1 MSGGESRPNI
11 FTISPGAPFLDSL
24 ARAIVDGVLPA
35 SRLAPSQL
43 ELTDYTVYL
52 PNRRACRAMRGAFL
66 KASPGGATLLP
77 KLRPLG
83 IEDEDAGLSTAGDEA
98 FADSGDVPAIRAL
111 ERRMALTS
119 LILGW
124 TRKMA
129 AAQGPGALSEP
140 LFYNPSPAGAAD
152 LASELMRLLDQAQ
165 EEQVDLRQL
174 AHLAPQPFAHHWE
187 LTADFLKIVT
197 VAWPQYL
204 RAAKLADPIAR
215 RNLMMA
221 REAQRLAANP
231 SGPPVIIAGSTGS
244 IPATA
249 ALMRAV
255 LGSCNGA
262 VVLPGLDLGMDD
274 ASWSALPARPEHPQ
288 YGLRH
293 LLDSLD
299 LQRHDVRDL
308 AASQPLAHSRQRL
321 LREAL
326 RPPETVSE
334 WPAFA
339 ANTPREDVLEA
350 LRAVSLIAAP
360 TPQDEAGAIALII
373 REAAETPGKTAAL
386 VTPDRQLARRV
397 CAQLKTWNIDI
408 DDSAGRRLGATPA
421 GAFLD
426 LILAAMQPAAAPAIL
441 ALMQHPLARLGLP
454 AGEARRR
461 GEVLDLALLREPG
474 RKVSLSNIKVAM
486 KRARG
491 VQYGPQHP
499 AMRRLTPDD
508 WGMAE
513 DLCARLADAFAP
525 LIQLEKGKPSM
536 LCAYAHAHLETA
548 KRLSAAEGEPEFA
561 AWSGA
566 ECEAALRFMTRL
578 GDDAIQ
584 SPKIEARE
592 YPALYRS
599 LMRGETVRGDQPS
612 GRISI
617 WGPLEARLQQPDVII
632 LGGLNEG
639 VWPQAAE
646 PGPWLNRTMLA
657 ALGFQPPERR
667 NGQAAHD
674 FAQAFGCPEVFVTR
688 AEKADGAPTVPNRW
702 LMRLQA
708 LLGGL
713 DIANALAPDKPW
725 VEWARQRQEPLLRQ
739 PATQPKPRPPVAAR
753 PRVLSVTAVETF
765 IANPYAIYARYIL
778 SLEPLPE
785 LGGDFTARE
794 KGQIIHAALSSFSE
808 QYPGELPPDAAPRLA
823 EIADSMMA
831 KLGEDEGARAF
842 WRPRFQRFAEWFAET
857 EAARREGVARI
868 AAEIRGQ
875 ATLATPEGVFTL
887 TARADRIDMGDDETL
902 RIYDYKSGSMPAQG
916 EMAEGRAPQLALE
929 AWIASEGGFS
939 GIPAASV
946 SKLAH
951 ISAKGGELPG
961 EERAVTGDAPSLL
974 AAKAKA
980 GLFALIADFDRE
992 QTPYTA
998 MRRAAFDKSYRFDP
1012 YEHLARMAEWS
1023 AADIEGES

>member
-1 MSGGESRPNI
+1 MNGGASRPNI
-11 FTISPGAPFLDSL
+11 FTISPGAPFLDTL
-24 ARAIVDGVLPA
+24 ARAIVDGVLPS
-35 SRLAPSQL
+35 SRPAPSQL
-43 ELTDYTVYL
+43 ELTDYTLYL
-52 PNRRACRAMRGAFL
+52 PNRRACRVMRGAFL
-66 KASPGGATLLP
+66 EASPGGATLLP

-83 IEDEDAGLSTAGDEA
+83 VEDADAGLSTAGDEA
-98 FADSGDVPAIRAL
+98 FADGGDVPAISAL

-119 LILGW
+119 LILRW

-140 LFYNPSPAGAAD
+140 LFYNPSPAGGAD

-165 EEQVDLRQL
+165 SEQVDLRQL

-215 RNLMMA
+215 RNLIMT
-221 REAQRLAANP
+221 REAERLAAPPN
-231 SGPPVIIAGSTGS
+231 GPPVIIAGSTGS
-244 IPATA
+244 IPATT

-255 LGSCNGA
+255 LGSVNGA
-262 VVLPGLDLGMDD
+262 VVLPGLDLGVDD
-274 ASWSALPARPEHPQ
+274 ASWNALPARPEHPQ

-299 LQRHDVRDL
+299 LQRSDVREL
-308 AASQPLAHSRQRL
+308 GPRTPLAQSRHSL

-326 RPPETVSE
+326 RPPETVGE

-339 ANTPREDVLEA
+339 ATTPREEVREA
-350 LRAVSLIAAP
+350 LRSVSYIAAP

-373 REAAETPGKTAAL
+373 WEAAETPGKTAAL

-408 DDSAGRRLGATPA
+408 DDSAGRCLGATPA

-426 LILAAMQPAAAPAIL
+426 LILAAMQPAATPAIL
-441 ALMQHPLARLGLP
+441 ALLQHPLARLGLP

-461 GEVLDLALLREPG
+461 GEILDLALLREPG
-474 RKVSLSNIKVAM
+474 RKVSLSNIKAAI

-491 VQYGPQHP
+491 VQHGPQHP

-513 DLCARLADAFAP
+513 DLCGRLADAFAP
-525 LIQLEKGKPSM
+525 LIPLEKDKPAM
-536 LCAYAHAHLETA
+536 LCAHARAHLETA
-548 KRLSAAEGEPEFA
+548 KLLSAQEDELEIA
-561 AWSGA
+561 AWNGA

-578 GDDAIQ
+578 GDDAVQ

-599 LMRGETVRGDQPS
+599 LMRGETVHGDQTS
-612 GRISI
+612 ARFSV

-674 FAQAFGCPEVFVTR
+674 FVQAFGCAEVFLTR
-688 AEKADGAPTVPNRW
+688 AEKADGAPTVANRW

-713 DIANALAPDKPW
+713 DMAHALTSDKPW
-725 VEWARQRQEPLLRQ
+725 VEWARRRHEPDARQS
-739 PATQPKPRPPVAAR
+739 ATQPKPRPPVAAR
-753 PRVLSVTAVETF
+753 PRLLSVTAVETF

-778 SLEPLPE
+778 GLEPLPE

-808 QYPGELPPDAAPRLA
+808 SYPGDLPLDTAARLA
-823 EIADSMMA
+823 EIAYSVMA
-831 KLGEDEGARAF
+831 KLGENEGARAF
-842 WRPRFQRFAEWFAET
+842 WRLRFQRFAEWFAET

-868 AAEIRGQ
+868 ATEIRGQ
-875 ATLATPEGVFTL
+875 ATFAAPAGAFTL
-887 TARADRIDMGDDETL
+887 TARADRIDIGVDGAL
-902 RIYDYKSGSMPAQG
+902 RIYDYKSGSMPAQN

-939 GIPAASV
+939 GIRAASV

-951 ISAKGGELPG
+951 ISAKGGEPPG
-961 EERAVTGDAPSLL
+961 EERAVTGNATALL

-998 MRRAAFDKSYRFDP
+998 MRRAAFDKSYRFDA
-1012 YEHLARMAEWS
+1012 YEHLARVAEWS
-1023 AADIEGES
+1023 AADLEGES